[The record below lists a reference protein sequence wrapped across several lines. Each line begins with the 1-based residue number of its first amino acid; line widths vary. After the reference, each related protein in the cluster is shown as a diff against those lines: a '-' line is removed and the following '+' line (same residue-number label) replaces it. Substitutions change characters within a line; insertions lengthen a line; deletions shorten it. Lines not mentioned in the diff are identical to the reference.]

1 MKLTKKLEAEIRK
14 LYEVYWNSYING
26 DLETYASLLDEEFKF
41 IGSTEAEPL
50 LNKKDSLKLLDAVK
64 EQMAGKAEFRNR
76 NIKVELVDELILVS
90 ELCDG
95 YILIGTEWNFYSR
108 FRLSSLLTKKR
119 NKWKFIHQHV
129 SMPDSK
135 AQEGEAYGLELVR
148 TENIQLREAVK
159 RRTIELENKNRE
171 LEIEAALERVRAV
184 ALSMG
189 KREDLLV

>member
-1 MKLTKKLEAEIRK
+1 
-14 LYEVYWNSYING
+14 SS
-26 DLETYASLLDEEFKF
+26 DLFKF

-50 LNKKDSLKLLDAVK
+50 LNKKDSIKLLDSVK
-64 EQMAGKAEFRNR
+64 EQMDGKAEFRNR

-135 AQEGEAYGLELVR
+135 AKEGEAYGLELVR
-148 TENIQLREAVK
+148 TENSQLRDAIK
-159 RRTIELENKNRE
+159 RRTIELEQKNRE
-171 LEIEAALERVRAV
+171 LEIGTALERVRSV
-184 ALSMG
+184 AMGMG
-189 KREDLLV
+189 KPEDLSGVGEIVFHELKELGFADLR